1 MGDDSG
7 NPLRHTLAHLQVVHP
22 DDQLRIGRLGLYLAI
37 THAWI
42 VPGIDY
48 DMMVIPFIEVI
59 SGENTL
65 YDPDSYYMR
74 NVYPARSLMEAGGVL
89 VGGSDAPVE
98 DLSPRPFVNI
108 ALGVTRSN
116 DQGQALNASEAVDI
130 HDMIAAYTING
141 ARAMRQESLV
151 GSIEVGK
158 RADLAVLDRN
168 IASLY
173 ESGRS
178 VEIAETQVDMTVF
191 DGEVIYQR

>member
-1 MGDDSG
+1 
-7 NPLRHTLAHLQVVHP
+7 
-22 DDQLRIGRLGLYLAI
+22 
-37 THAWI
+37 
-42 VPGIDY
+42 
-48 DMMVIPFIEVI
+48 
-59 SGENTL
+59 
-65 YDPDSYYMR
+65 
-74 NVYPARSLMEAGGVL
+74 
-89 VGGSDAPVE
+89 
-98 DLSPRPFVNI
+98 
-108 ALGVTRSN
+108 
-116 DQGQALNASEAVDI
+116 
-130 HDMIAAYTING
+130 MIAAYTING